1 MKKMRI
7 LLADDHAVTR
17 AGLRLLLERQPNIE
31 VVGEAENGRELVEL
45 ATTLTPDIAVVDI
58 AMPNLNGI
66 EATRQIVAKQ
76 PRLSVVILSMYSDET
91 YVMRALEAGAR
102 AFLLKDSA
110 IADLTGAVEAVSQG
124 KAFFSPKISRILA
137 EDYVRTL
144 KQRNAVDTYEL
155 LTPRE
160 REIIQLLAE
169 GKTNKEVATLL
180 NISVYTVETHRNRIL
195 QKLGLHNTAEL
206 VLYAVR
212 KRIIS

>member
-1 MKKMRI
+1 MKKTRI

-17 AGLRLLLERQPNIE
+17 AGVRLLLERQPNIE
-31 VVGEAENGRELVEL
+31 VVGEAEDGRQLVDMAAAL
-45 ATTLTPDIAVVDI
+45 SPDIAVVDI

-66 EATRQIVAKQ
+66 EATRQIVGKQ
-76 PRLSVVILSMYSDET
+76 PRLCVVILSMYSDET

-110 IADLTGAVEAVSQG
+110 IADLMGAVKAVSEG

-144 KQRNAVDTYEL
+144 KQRNEVDTYEL

-160 REIIQLLAE
+160 REIIQILAE
-169 GKTNKEVATLL
+169 GKTNKEVANIL
-180 NISVYTVETHRNRIL
+180 NISVYTVETHRNKIL

-212 KRIIS
+212 KRIIA

>member
-1 MKKMRI
+1 MKKMRV

-31 VVGEAENGRELVEL
+31 VVGEAENGRELIEL
-45 ATTLTPDIAVVDI
+45 AAGLTPDIAVVDI

-110 IADLTGAVEAVSQG
+110 IADLMSAVEAVSQG
-124 KAFFSPKISRILA
+124 KSFFSPKISRILA

-144 KQRNAVDTYEL
+144 KQRNAADTYEL
-155 LTPRE
+155 LTSRE

-169 GKTNKEVATLL
+169 GKTNKEVAALL
-180 NISVYTVETHRNRIL
+180 NISVYTVETHRNKIL

>member
-17 AGLRLLLERQPNIE
+17 AGLRLLLERQANIE
-31 VVGEAENGRELVEL
+31 IVGEAENGRELVEL
-45 ATTLTPDIAVVDI
+45 ATALTPDIAVVDI

-66 EATRQIVAKQ
+66 EATRQIVAKH

-110 IADLTGAVEAVSQG
+110 IADLIGAVEAVSQG
-124 KAFFSPKISRILA
+124 KSFFSPKISRILA

-155 LTPRE
+155 LTSRE

-180 NISVYTVETHRNRIL
+180 NISVYTVETHRNKIL
-195 QKLGLHNTAEL
+195 QKLNLHNTAEL

>member
-1 MKKMRI
+1 MRKMRVI
-7 LLADDHAVTR
+7 LADDHAVTR

-31 VVGEAENGRELVEL
+31 VVGEAEDGRRLVEL
-45 ATTLTPDIAVVDI
+45 AASLTPDIAVVDI

-66 EATRQIVAKQ
+66 EATRQIVTKQ

-110 IADLTGAVEAVSQG
+110 IADLMSAVEAVSQG

-155 LTPRE
+155 LTARE

-169 GKTNKEVATLL
+169 GKTNKDVATLL
-180 NISVYTVETHRNRIL
+180 NISVYTVETHRNKIL